1 LAGVG
6 RETAPHRVPDGR
18 EVRGSLR
25 VLSCTLLQLS
35 CSARHLPLLAFH
47 PVGQHIVCL
56 FVWTNIFSIS
66 AAIPNLACILIPDS
80 ALRGLSMDRESSD
93 SMFIWHDA
101 NLTDRCTIASREGA
115 QG

>member
-1 LAGVG
+1 MYDIARDPSPQYRVELTLDEGSVGSYQRYVLAGHATLAGAG

-47 PVGQHIVCL
+47 PVGQLIVCL
-56 FVWTNIFSIS
+56 F
-66 AAIPNLACILIPDS
+66 
-80 ALRGLSMDRESSD
+80 
-93 SMFIWHDA
+93 
-101 NLTDRCTIASREGA
+101 
-115 QG
+115 